1 MILVTSSESNNCY
14 VDTASI
20 DGETALKLRR
30 APQLQTSPSW
40 MQAGPKNEQ
49 KIHAKLTCLRGFVEC
64 DLPNEKIGVFN
75 GNLELEKHMFKI
87 RKTKL
92 PTNFRQKS
100 SSTSQKELNAAKIC
114 LGDEPAGETSVDG
127 DFAHRRDM

>member
-75 GNLELEKHMFKI
+75 GNLELEGHDKI
-87 RKTKL
+87 AISRDHIVLRGSSLHTDWLLGIVVYTGRDTKL
-92 PTNFRQKS
+92 
-100 SSTSQKELNAAKIC
+100 AK
-114 LGDEPAGETSVDG
+114 LRDAKVDY
-127 DFAHRRDM
+127 F